1 MVFFCGPWTST
12 DTFKTWLNSNPTQ
25 LLYPLATPTTVQL
38 TPTEVEAILNSQN
51 NVWADTGNVT
61 VTVTSGTLFNNPS
74 PFNAK
79 PLIRV
84 YGIGTFR
91 INDNV
96 VTIASHDKPYI
107 DIDCELQECYYEGDN
122 MSAYVSFSE
131 NDYPVL
137 VPDDNYVLMV
147 GVTKLDVTPRWWIL

>member
-1 MVFFCGPWTST
+1 MNGIYVC
-12 DTFKTWLNSNPTQ
+12 
-25 LLYPLATPTTVQL
+25 YELATPTTVQL
-38 TPTEVEAILNSQN
+38 SATEVERLIGQN
-51 NVWADTGNVT
+51 NIWADTGDVT
-61 VTVTSGTLFNNPS
+61 VEVTGGTLFNNPS

-107 DIDCELQECYYEGDN
+107 DIDCELQECYYEGEN
-122 MSAYVSFSE
+122 MSAYVSFSD